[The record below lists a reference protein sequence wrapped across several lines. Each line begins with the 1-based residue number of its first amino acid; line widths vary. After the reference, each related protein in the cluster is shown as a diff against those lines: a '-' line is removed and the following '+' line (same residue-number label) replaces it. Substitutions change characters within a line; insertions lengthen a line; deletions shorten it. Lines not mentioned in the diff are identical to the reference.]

1 MITKQSIFKEF
12 DIAKQKDI
20 AKSKQPEPR
29 EEVFTNRLAV
39 LQSHKDAKKSNP
51 NAYMNI
57 DIDFDNLIKAYSSA
71 SPLDAFY
78 KVVFNQTYDEYLF
91 QKQLENQ
98 KDEAEEKYSA
108 IN

>member
-20 AKSKQPEPR
+20 AKSKNPEPR

-39 LQSHKDAKKSNP
+39 LKSHRDAKKSNR
-51 NAYMNI
+51 NQYSNL
-57 DIDFDNLIKAYSSA
+57 DIDFDKLILAYSCP
-71 SPLDAFY
+71 SPLDHFY
-78 KVVFNQTYDEYLF
+78 KVVFGMTYDEYVAKKHAED
-91 QKQLENQ
+91 QKE
-98 KDEAEEKYSA
+98 KDLDKKST

>member
-12 DIAKQKDI
+12 DVARQKDV

-39 LQSHKDAKKSNP
+39 LKSHQDAKKSNP

-57 DIDFDNLIKAYSSA
+57 DINFDNLIKAYTSA

-78 KVVFNQTYDEYLF
+78 KVVFGKTYDEYLYE
-91 QKQLENQ
+91 KQIEEQ
-98 KDEAEEKYSA
+98 KDEAEEKYYPVS
-108 IN
+108 